1 MSRGIITRLVVS
13 LVVWLAVS
21 LNLSG
26 QQRRV
31 QVRPMAIK
39 DAKEQQVGL
48 YQASY
53 ALVIGV
59 SNYTAGWPDLPS
71 VVGESQQVAQAL
83 EENGFQVQ
91 RVLDPD
97 YDQLKQSL
105 EQFID
110 QYGYE
115 GENRLLIFFSGH
127 GHSRKEGDK
136 GYLVPT
142 DAPDPTKDEKGF
154 LRRAITMDQVQTWSR
169 QMEAKHVLFLFD
181 SCFSGTIFRAKS
193 LPSVPPHITAETSK
207 SVRQYISAGEA
218 GQEVPAKS
226 VFTPLFIKALKGE
239 GDLSGD
245 GYITGTELGLY
256 LREQVS
262 YYSRQGQR
270 PQYGKIREMELD
282 QGDFV
287 FEVWRAREGKGGMVE
302 SAGGQRAD
310 PHAAAGRGL

>member
-39 DAKEQQVGL
+39 DAKGQQVGL

-127 GHSRKEGDK
+127 GHSSVGA
-136 GYLVPT
+136 
-142 DAPDPTKDEKGF
+142 APHHG
-154 LRRAITMDQVQTWSR
+154 
-169 QMEAKHVLFLFD
+169 
-181 SCFSGTIFRAKS
+181 
-193 LPSVPPHITAETSK
+193 
-207 SVRQYISAGEA
+207 
-218 GQEVPAKS
+218 
-226 VFTPLFIKALKGE
+226 
-239 GDLSGD
+239 GDLQSGAAVYQCR
-245 GYITGTELGLY
+245 GGG
-256 LREQVS
+256 
-262 YYSRQGQR
+262 
-270 PQYGKIREMELD
+270 
-282 QGDFV
+282 
-287 FEVWRAREGKGGMVE
+287 ARSTSQKCVY
-302 SAGGQRAD
+302 
-310 PHAAAGRGL
+310 AAIY